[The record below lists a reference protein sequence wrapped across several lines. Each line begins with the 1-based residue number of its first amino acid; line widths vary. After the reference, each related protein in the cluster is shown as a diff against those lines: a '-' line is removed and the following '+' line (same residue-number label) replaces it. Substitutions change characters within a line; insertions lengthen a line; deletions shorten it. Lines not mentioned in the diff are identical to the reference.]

1 VDPRFAK
8 PLIHIAH
15 WAELKSKKRIRVLSK
30 KSTHQVVIQLN
41 PKVSVVVPTKNSER
55 TIDACLTSLL
65 KNQSIYEIIIVD
77 DSNDG
82 TREKVLKYPIRLIHA
97 PGKNISEARNLGV
110 TYATGDIVAFTDD
123 DCVVPEG
130 WVEEGC
136 DHFSDASVGAVG
148 GPNLTPK
155 DSSSRER
162 CAGMA
167 LSSWFG
173 TGASVRRYSIVNDE
187 ARFREVD
194 ESKLIT
200 CNLFLRKTALK
211 VVGLFDPGQFPCEEN
226 ELLHRMKQSGF
237 KLVYV
242 PSMYVWHKRRPVFL
256 PFVRQIYSYGKG
268 RALMIRRSAS
278 SFKAIYMIPPIFVI
292 GLVLGFILSFAN
304 SYVGLVY
311 GSAVLMYVALD
322 LIASVQM
329 ILTEKVKFA
338 YFFPL
343 MFTFWLAH
351 TAYGTGFL
359 RGLFKGTDSQCVAT

>member
-1 VDPRFAK
+1 MKGEA
-8 PLIHIAH
+8 
-15 WAELKSKKRIRVLSK
+15 
-30 KSTHQVVIQLN
+30 THQAVIQLI
-41 PKVSVVVPTKNSER
+41 PKVTVVVPTKNSER

-65 KNQSIYEIIIVD
+65 KNRTVHEIIIVD
-77 DSNDG
+77 DSSDG
-82 TREKVLKYPIRLIHA
+82 TREKISKYPVRMIHA

-110 TYATGDIVAFTDD
+110 TYATGDIIAFTDD
-123 DCVVPEG
+123 DCIVPEE
-130 WVEEGC
+130 WIERGC
-136 DHFSDASVGAVG
+136 YHFSDDSVGAVG
-148 GPNLTPK
+148 GPNFTQK
-155 DSSSRER
+155 DSPFREK

-173 TGASVRRYSIVNDE
+173 TGVSVRRYSIVNDE
-187 ARFREVD
+187 AQFREVD

-242 PSMYVWHKRRPVFL
+242 SSMYVWHKRRPVFL

-268 RALMIRRSAS
+268 RALMIRKSAS
-278 SFKAIYMIPPIFVI
+278 SFKIIYMIPPIFVI

-304 SYVGLVY
+304 SYMGLVY
-311 GSAVLMYVALD
+311 GSAVLMYLAID
-322 LIASVQM
+322 AIASVQM
-329 ILTEKVKFA
+329 ILAEKVKFA

-343 MFTFWLAH
+343 MLTFWLAH
-351 TAYGTGFL
+351 VAYGTGFL
-359 RGLFKGTDSQCVAT
+359 RGLFRGTNSRCVAT